1 MPLIDRTNTSGLFT
15 LPGAGIHL
23 LLSVLIVAIV
33 WYPATHA
40 AKWLV
45 DDIEMA
51 KTWYIFWV
59 FPAAFFL
66 LNRPDPSALLRDALH
81 EPGHEV
87 LSDFNSGAS
96 DIPPALLFYVLPDGI
111 GDEPEHETFEGK

>member
-1 MPLIDRTNTSGLFT
+1 M
-15 LPGAGIHL
+15 
-23 LLSVLIVAIV
+23 AIV

-59 FPAAFFL
+59 FPAAILSAEPPDSSRYYETLYTNRVMKFL
-66 LNRPDPSALLRDALH
+66 P
-81 EPGHEV
+81 
-87 LSDFNSGAS
+87 DFNSGAP